1 MDSTSIVC
9 LILLL
14 ALGAG
19 WSWRN
24 RRTRISC
31 QLQRA
36 AIDMAP
42 LPNQELNGL
51 EETISEFVAEFKAV
65 AESNLREFTAQTKQ
79 LKELIAAADARLA
92 ALKQV
97 ESGAASN
104 SVGRETRATLMT
116 DTLAES
122 IYRLAEQDLDEAGI
136 AKELG
141 IGRGEVRLFLYLKR
155 KERALAA

>member
-1 MDSTSIVC
+1 MDSTSVVC

-19 WSWRN
+19 WSWRS
-24 RRTRISC
+24 RRTKISC
-31 QLQRA
+31 QLKRA

-42 LPNQELNGL
+42 LPNRGLDGL
-51 EETISEFVAEFKAV
+51 EETITEFVAELKAV
-65 AESNLREFTAQTKQ
+65 AESNLREFTAQVEQ

-104 SVGRETRATLMT
+104 SEGRETRATFMT
-116 DTLAES
+116 DALAES
-122 IYRLAEQDLDEAGI
+122 IYRLANQDLDEASI

-155 KERALAA
+155 KQRALAA